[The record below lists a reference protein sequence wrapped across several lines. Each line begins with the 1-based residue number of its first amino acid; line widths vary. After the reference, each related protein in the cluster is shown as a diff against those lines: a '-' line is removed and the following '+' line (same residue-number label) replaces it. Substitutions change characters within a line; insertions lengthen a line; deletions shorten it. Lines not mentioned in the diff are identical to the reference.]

1 MALANNQGWGRNRI
15 LGCVDSSTLRGIVS
29 AVVAVVLRHVLTIA
43 AGLITG
49 VAWGDACPERLRIAF
64 PEGPAEP
71 FMRGQGEDF
80 LRPPGLL
87 VDWMRQALRE
97 QGCLEKAE
105 MLRLPVRRL
114 RAMIE
119 GGQIDMVAGV
129 GEGGPIAALLMLP
142 SREGRRGEFDYSLG
156 AVEYLLYARRGSG
169 IAWDGQVL
177 TGLPVDARVGVTAGT
192 RTEMLARERAWLAD
206 PAPSH
211 ESALLKLAAG
221 RTPVLLTH
229 SYFADD
235 RLRRDPQLARQIV
248 RLLPA
253 VERRHLFVGMAPA
266 FAQRHKGFTL
276 RMWRTLCRVS
286 AASKADGACRLPP

>member
-1 MALANNQGWGRNRI
+1 M
-15 LGCVDSSTLRGIVS
+15 DSSTSRGIVS
-29 AVVAVVLRHVLTIA
+29 VVATVVRRHVLTIA
-43 AGLITG
+43 AALITSA
-49 VAWGDACPERLRIAF
+49 VLAEPCPGRLRIAF

-87 VDWMRQALRE
+87 VDWMRNALRE

-119 GGQIDMVAGV
+119 ASQIDIVAGV
-129 GEGGPIAALLMLP
+129 GEGGPIAALLALP
-142 SREGRRGEFDYSLG
+142 PHEGRRGEFDYSLG
-156 AVEYLLYARRGSG
+156 AVEYVLYARRGSG
-169 IAWDGQVL
+169 VAWDGQQI
-177 TGLPVDARVGVTAGT
+177 TGLPADARIGVTAST
-192 RTEMLARERAWLAD
+192 RTEMLARERGWLAD

-211 ESALLKLAAG
+211 ESALLKIAAG
-221 RTPVLLTH
+221 RTPVLLMH
-229 SYFADD
+229 SYFVDD
-235 RLRRDPQLARQIV
+235 RLKRDPRLAGQIE

-266 FAQRHKGFTL
+266 LAQNSKDFTMRL
-276 RMWRTLCRVS
+276 WRALCKES
-286 AASKADGACRLPP
+286 AASKADGACRLPPS

>member
-1 MALANNQGWGRNRI
+1 M
-15 LGCVDSSTLRGIVS
+15 
-29 AVVAVVLRHVLTIA
+29 VAQA
-43 AGLITG
+43 DG
-49 VAWGDACPERLRIAF
+49 CPERLRIAF

-80 LRPPGLL
+80 LQPPGLL
-87 VDWMRQALRE
+87 VDWMRSALRE

-129 GEGGPIAALLMLP
+129 GEGGPIAALLTLP
-142 SREGRRGEFDYSLG
+142 PREGRRGEFDFSLG
-156 AVEYLLYARRGSG
+156 AVEYVLYARRGSG
-169 IAWDGQVL
+169 IGWNGQSIS
-177 TGLPVDARVGVTAGT
+177 GLPAEARIGVTAST
-192 RTEMLARERAWLAD
+192 RTEVLAGERGWLAD

-221 RTPVLLTH
+221 RTPVLLMH
-229 SYFADD
+229 SYFVDD
-235 RLRRDPQLARQIV
+235 RLKRDPQLARQIE
-248 RLLPA
+248 RLSPA

-266 FAQRHKGFTL
+266 LVQTHKGFAL
-276 RMWRTLCRVS
+276 RLWRALCKES
-286 AASKADGACRLPP
+286 AASRADGACRLPPG